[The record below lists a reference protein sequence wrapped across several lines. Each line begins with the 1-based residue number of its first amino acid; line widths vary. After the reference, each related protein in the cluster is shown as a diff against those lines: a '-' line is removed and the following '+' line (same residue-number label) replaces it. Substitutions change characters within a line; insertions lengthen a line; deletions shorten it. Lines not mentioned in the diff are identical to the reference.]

1 MSAGQYMG
9 NGDVQALIGAWQQ
22 LIGANVSQRGQYGR
36 VGAEITAMSPAPYA
50 RGGYVEGRHH
60 RHHHHHQRPYRDGYQ
75 YQYQQPNQW
84 DGYGGYGGYGYQPY
98 VQGLP
103 QQQIIGSVPLGGI
116 DGFPPRNLLID
127 APAPQRAGREVL
139 PMSVD
144 TPILI
149 GQSAQ
154 ITSRPQ
160 RVAFRPERV
169 FISAGP
175 TGEGANAWL
184 VNDIKIGNRSQ
195 FSQSGYIPGDMF
207 ANVSI
212 DSFVSFET
220 AQTAMDIVMVV
231 TYNGAS
237 SDGQPFFGAIIGT
250 AAV

>member
-36 VGAEITAMSPAPYA
+36 VGAEITAMSPAR
-50 RGGYVEGRHH
+50 RGGYGYAEPYRHHHH
-60 RHHHHHQRPYRDGYQ
+60 RHHREYNPYE
-75 YQYQQPNQW
+75 QW
-84 DGYGGYGGYGYQPY
+84 GGWGGYPQQAY

-103 QQQIIGSVPLGGI
+103 QQQIIGNVPMGGI